1 MVRLCQN
8 ERTAVR
14 ARDGN
19 HFEGTSVLVVDDE
32 PGIVEV
38 LCAVL
43 QDVRCRVVG
52 AADGEEALAQLR
64 SSVPDLVVLDL
75 EMPVLDGAQTLRVIR
90 KDPRWAALPVILMS
104 GLPESTAKRRSQG
117 YNAFLRKPFALDEL
131 LETMGPM
138 IESPRVREPAP
149 KKAKARKRSS
159 PR

>member
-1 MVRLCQN
+1 M
-8 ERTAVR
+8 
-14 ARDGN
+14 
-19 HFEGTSVLVVDDE
+19 LVVDDE

-43 QDVRCRVVG
+43 QDVRCRVAT
-52 AADGEEALAQLR
+52 AADGEEALVQLR
-64 SSVPDLVVLDL
+64 ASVPDLVVLDL
-75 EMPVLDGAQTLRVIR
+75 EMPALDGAQTLRVIR

-131 LETMGPM
+131 LQTMEPL
-138 IESPRVREPAP
+138 IDHVKLREPAP
-149 KKAKARKRSS
+149 KKAKVRKKKS